1 MAESRQQSPRV
12 HVLPVR
18 VAAAFGVAP
27 VLHFLGMVFTGLGV
41 VMLIPALVEQDVDA
55 LGFVAAAAVTLF
67 TGVTLALGFAGEK
80 LRINLRQGV
89 LAVILTWIGAGLF
102 GSLPFQFAQQP
113 LGFTDAIFETI
124 SGLSATGSTVYR
136 RPRPGAARHPALALP
151 ADLAGRLRPGHLRGP
166 DPALSA
172 HRRPAAVHGRSV
184 RPAGQVPAQD
194 RRGRGARSPSSTSC
208 SPLACA
214 IAFGYAGM
222 CDVRCH
228 RARHGGDRH
237 RRLLL
242 ARRRAS
248 ATSRARRS
256 SGSRPC
262 SCCWRAMPF
271 ALHVQAAAGQ
281 CPPAAHGIAGA
292 AVRAGRGRRAS
303 SCWRCGAWIPG
314 PPRFEQAL
322 REASF
327 NVVSIISTT
336 GLHLARLPPL
346 GRLPRRSCSC
356 APC

>member
-1 MAESRQQSPRV
+1 MAESRRQSPRV

-89 LAVILTWIGAGLF
+89 LAVILTWLGAGLF

-113 LGFTDAIFETI
+113 MDFTDAIFETI
-124 SGLSATGSTVYR
+124 SGLSSTGSTVFVGLDQAPRGILLWRFLLIWLGGFGLVTFAVLILPYLR
-136 RPRPGAARHPALALP
+136 IGGLQLFMVDLSARPGKFLP
-151 ADLAGRLRPGHLRGP
+151 KTAE
-166 DPALSA
+166 
-172 HRRPAAVHGRSV
+172 VV
-184 RPAGQVPAQD
+184 AQI
-194 RRGRGARSPSSTSC
+194 TIVYVLLT
-208 SPLACA
+208 LACA
-214 IAFGYAGM
+214 IAFGY
-222 CDVRCH
+222 CRHVDVRCH
-228 RARHGGDRH
+228 RSRDVGDRH

-242 ARRRAS
+242 ARRGHRLLQEPGD
-248 ATSRARRS
+248 RVDRD
-256 SGSRPC
+256 PV
-262 SCCWRAMPF
+262 
-271 ALHVQAAAGQ
+271 HAAGRDAVRAP
-281 CPPAAHGIAGA
+281 CPRLAGRFPPAASANRRSACSCWSWPSAILLLALWRLSTA
-292 AVRAGRGRRAS
+292 AVTM
-303 SCWRCGAWIPG
+303 
-314 PPRFEQAL
+314 EQAF

-336 GLHLARLPPL
+336 GLHLARLQPL
-346 GRLPRRSCSC
+346 GRVPLDSCSC